1 MLDKECK
8 FKGCRSL
15 HLSGFCPSVQGRAP
29 KRMQS
34 RVRNRRR
41 RRQGQGSPP
50 RIWKIPARVIIL
62 VRSTPHSIGRDSRLA
77 MQWAVGVPVLGCREL
92 FCGAAGGRRTGNAME
107 ETKKIENCDTAN
119 AVDAGGPK
127 GKDEA
132 IVDWTEFK
140 GFADVGLTRF
150 SAA

>member
-92 FCGAAGGRRTGNAME
+92 FCGAAGGRRNGQCDGGNE
-107 ETKKIENCDTAN
+107 ENRELRHCQRS
-119 AVDAGGPK
+119 GCRRSK
-127 GKDEA
+127 GERRSNR
-132 IVDWTEFK
+132 
-140 GFADVGLTRF
+140 GLDRVQGLR
-150 SAA
+150 